1 MKCTEYVLKVFRI
14 RKKKKK
20 KLRGHHKSTD
30 TTTEQS
36 WYLIKILYQ
45 RLHGNLTVRISADLE
60 SIHADITPTPKCHD
74 VRSVESVALPE
85 SLHASMRNAKR
96 AMRDRIP

>member
-1 MKCTEYVLKVFRI
+1 MYRVRSQSLQNK
-14 RKKKKK
+14 KKKKK

-85 SLHASMRNAKR
+85 SLCINAQRKARNAR
-96 AMRDRIP
+96 